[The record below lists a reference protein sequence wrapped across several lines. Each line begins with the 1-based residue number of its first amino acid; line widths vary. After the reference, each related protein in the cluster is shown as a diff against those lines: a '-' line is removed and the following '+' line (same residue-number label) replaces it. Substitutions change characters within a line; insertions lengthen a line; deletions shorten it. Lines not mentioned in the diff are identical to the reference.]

1 MAGRDPVFITAA
13 VEGNVDEAV
22 IRRIIRHV
30 GAIPGPIHGRNGK
43 VFIRQRVA
51 NYDQAGRF
59 SPWIVLVDLDHDADC
74 APALRR
80 SWLPNPSP
88 YMCFRVAVRQL
99 ESWILAD
106 RERIAR
112 FLSVSASKIPHNP
125 ESIEAPKEMVIT
137 LARQSRRRDIRE
149 DMVPRPGSGRAV
161 GPAYTARLIE
171 FVMSENMGWRPDIA
185 ARKSESLHRALRC
198 LRRIKNTAVRP
209 QP

>member
-1 MAGRDPVFITAA
+1 MAGRVSVFITAA

-22 IRRIIRHV
+22 IKRIIEHI
-30 GAIPGPIHGRNGK
+30 GATPGPIYGRNGK
-43 VFIRQRVA
+43 NFIRQRIA

-74 APALRR
+74 APALRNA
-80 SWLPNPSP
+80 WLPNPSRS
-88 YMCFRVAVRQL
+88 MCFRVAVRQV

-106 RERIAR
+106 RERIAK

-125 ESIEAPKEMVIT
+125 ESIDSPKEMVIG

-171 FVMSENMGWRPDIA
+171 FVINANTGWRPDIA
-185 ARKSESLHRALRC
+185 ARYSESLHRALRC
-198 LRRIKNTAVRP
+198 LRRIRNLSNRAP
-209 QP
+209 A